1 MLETT
6 VIGNLGRDA
15 EIKDINGQRYVT
27 GSVAHSAGR
36 DKPTTWVK
44 FMLRIGERSTIQN
57 LLKTGAKIFVRGDL
71 QVGSFTMRDGSTAI
85 DITVWANKIEVLQF
99 AKEDQPEE
107 DDGDMPDFLRGR

>member
-44 FMLRIGERSTIQN
+44 FMYRIGERSTIQN

-71 QVGSFTMRDGSTAI
+71 QVGTFTM
-85 DITVWANKIEVLQF
+85 
-99 AKEDQPEE
+99 
-107 DDGDMPDFLRGR
+107 

>member
-15 EIKDINGQRYVT
+15 EIKEINGQRYVT
-27 GSVAHSAGR
+27 GSVAHSAGQN
-36 DKPTTWVK
+36 KPTTWVK
-44 FMLRIGERSTIQN
+44 FMYRIGERSTIQN

-71 QVGSFTMRDGSTAI
+71 QVGSFVMRDGSTGI

-99 AKEDQPEE
+99 AKEPDSEE
-107 DDGDMPDFLRGR
+107 DDGDMPDFLRGK

>member
-15 EIKDINGQRYVT
+15 EIKEINGQRYIA
-27 GSVAHSAGR
+27 GSVAHSAGK

-44 FMLRIGERSTIQN
+44 FMYRIGERSTLQN
-57 LLKTGAKIFVRGDL
+57 LLRSGAKIFVRGDL
-71 QVGSFTMRDGSTAI
+71 SVGTFMMKDGSTAV
-85 DITVWANKIEVLQF
+85 DLTVWANKIEILQF
-99 AKEDQPEE
+99 AKEADPDE

>member
-15 EIKDINGQRYVT
+15 EIKEINGQRYVS
-27 GSVAHSAGR
+27 GSVAHSAGK

-44 FMLRIGERSTIQN
+44 FMYRVGDRSTIQN
-57 LLKTGAKIFVRGDL
+57 HLKSGARIFVRGDL
-71 QVGSFTMRDGSTAI
+71 SASAFTMRDGSTAI
-85 DITVWANKIEVLQF
+85 DLTVWANKIEILQF
-99 AKEDQPEE
+99 AKSEQEDE